1 VRNKQ
6 QNDCLASNPSQHSWF
21 GFVPFMQ
28 TMYQTTKYSPSSSL
42 MPQRSASQAGEPWA
56 SASPAA
62 GPTYSAGSP
71 GTSGGGG
78 SGSAAKQRL
87 RWTPELHERFVDA
100 VTQLG
105 GPDREFSLFQLQP
118 FMERSFDCI
127 APTLL
132 IVSSSVPS
140 SLCLV
145 ESLAALSQIVEFFLL
160 TFLNP
165 LCNDRG
171 NPKRCAAGHGCARS
185 YHLPCEESLAGK

>member
-1 VRNKQ
+1 MVSVCAIYA
-6 QNDCLASNPSQHSWF
+6 D
-21 GFVPFMQ
+21 
-28 TMYQTTKYSPSSSL
+28 MYQTTEYSPSSSL
-42 MPQRSASQAGEPWA
+42 MSQRSASQAGEPWA

-105 GPDREFSLFQLQP
+105 GPDREFTLFQLQP

-132 IVSSSVPS
+132 IVSSTIFTMSGREPCS
-140 SLCLV
+140 
-145 ESLAALSQIVEFFLL
+145 
-160 TFLNP
+160 TFTN
-165 LCNDRG
+165 C
-171 NPKRCAAGHGCARS
+171 
-185 YHLPCEESLAGK
+185 